1 MKFIFVIIMAV
12 LVLVAY
18 AAPNDFNPNKHGGSS
33 WNHGESES
41 NEHSHGSSHNLPG
54 SKAVVGGK
62 HWEHNS
68 GHENGQQ
75 PANPVRKIFLEGS
88 EVSYDDNVLNFNF

>member
-1 MKFIFVIIMAV
+1 MAV
-12 LVLVAY
+12 LVSVAY
-18 AAPNDFNPNKHGGSS
+18 AAPNYFNPNKHGGSS

-41 NEHSHGSSHNLPG
+41 NEHSHGRSHGSPSGSHNLPG

-62 HWEHNS
+62 HWERNS

-75 PANPVRKIFLEGS
+75 PANPVRIIFLEGS
-88 EVSYDDNVLNFNF
+88 EVSYKDVLNFNF